1 MNKKENPLMQFL
13 AGLVML
19 AAGLYW
25 FMSSVHVT
33 TGFGSFMLGSFRVG
47 TGLVII
53 PFLVGIVL
61 LFYNFDSILAKLIT
75 MLGIII
81 ILASIIMNTHFY
93 FTDRNLYEYL
103 LMILFIF
110 GGGTLVL
117 KVLLMPIGDEDK
129 RGSKKKN

>member
-33 TGFGSFMLGSFRVG
+33 TGFGSFMFGSFRVG
-47 TGLVII
+47 TGLVIV
-53 PFLVGIVL
+53 PFLVGIVM
-61 LFYNFDSILAKLIT
+61 LFYNFDSILAKMIT
-75 MLGIII
+75 MLGVIII
-81 ILASIIMNTHFY
+81 IASIIMNTHFY
-93 FTDRNLYEYL
+93 FTSKNLYEYL
-103 LMILFIF
+103 LMLVFIF

-117 KVLLMPIGDEDK
+117 KVLLMPVGDKDK
-129 RGSKKKN
+129 GDKSKN

>member
-19 AAGLYW
+19 AAGMYW

-33 TGFGSFMLGSFRVG
+33 TGFGSFMLGGYRIG

-53 PFLVGIVL
+53 PFIVGIVM
-61 LFYNFDSILAKLIT
+61 LFYNFNSILAKLVT
-75 MLGIII
+75 LLGIII
-81 ILASIIMNTHFY
+81 IIASIIMNTHFY
-93 FTDRNLYEYL
+93 FTTTNLYEYL

-117 KVLLMPIGDEDK
+117 KVLLMNGRDEKKDK
-129 RGSKKKN
+129 KRR